1 MRKSYRKILVI
12 GSGPIKIGEAA
23 EFDYSGSQALK
34 ALREEGIKSVIM
46 NPNVATVQTTHTM
59 ADRVYLL
66 PLRREFAEKVILE
79 EKPDGVMFGFGGQSA
94 LNLGYDMYKSGF
106 LKKHGVDIL
115 GTHMEGINDA
125 LSRSAFHR
133 LMEKRGIPVP
143 PSGSAKNMKE
153 ALRKAKEIG
162 YPVMMRVS
170 FNLGGRGSFVAGSE
184 EKLAPELDRA
194 FAQSKVSEVLIE
206 KYLDGWKELEY
217 EIVRDAD
224 GNSAAV
230 ACLENL
236 DPMGV
241 HTGESTVV
249 APQQTLDN
257 QEYQEMRSVA
267 IRVAEAIGLVGECN
281 VQFALDMRSRQYY
294 VIETNPR
301 MSRSSALASKVT
313 GYPIAYVSAKI
324 ALGYRIYEI
333 RNSVSKATNA
343 FFEPSLDYITVKVP
357 RWDLGKFERVDQ
369 GLSSE
374 MKSIGEVMAIGRS
387 FIEALDKAV
396 GMLDIGEQGLCSGRM
411 WDSGIGRKE
420 ALKAMR
426 ERKPY
431 WFLYAAKAFKEGAS
445 VDDVWKASK
454 VDKFFLKQIFDRV
467 KLADQ
472 GWKKSGNFA
481 IKRID
486 TLAGEAPA
494 DANYL
499 YTTSEAIKSDIE
511 PSESKKLLI
520 LGAGCFRIG
529 VSVEFDYSAVNL
541 AAYAKKHFSE
551 VSMLNYNPET
561 VSTDWNVVDRLYF
574 DSIATQTV
582 SSILEKGRG
591 DAQVAVFAAGQ
602 IGNSI
607 SSGLAGAGVKLF
619 GHSYAAIDACEDR
632 NRFSAML
639 ERLGVSQPEW
649 ASATSRKEI
658 MRFAESV
665 GFPILVRPSY
675 VLSGSAMSIANN
687 LEELERCVRNAAR
700 LSAKHPV
707 ILSRYIGNSIE
718 AEMDCVTD
726 GKGVY
731 GITLQHVEEA
741 GVHSGDSTMFTPNGL
756 GKGAYS
762 KMKGTALAL
771 SNELGSKGP
780 FNIQFVVEKE
790 VPKVIELNMRCSRS
804 MPFSSKSVGKDI
816 MNVAVDAIASGLG
829 RNGFYEPHHASYAVK
844 SPQFSWTQLRGAYP
858 ALGPEMRSTGE
869 SAALGSS
876 FDDALLKSWIGVQP
890 NFIAPK
896 GSVAILYS
904 KNPGAEIILAAEKLS
919 KWFDVKTISDGDLQP
934 FEAISQDRAVELMR
948 LHKVGITVTEG
959 SHIGFDYKVRRGSVD
974 LNVPLVLNG
983 RLGLALAAAMERK
996 GFVTESLECLEMG
1009 RYWEGRQKAGS
1020 GNKRNI
1026 Q

>member
-1 MRKSYRKILVI
+1 MRRRYRKILVV

-34 ALREEGIKSVIM
+34 ALREEGIKSVVM
-46 NPNVATVQTTHTM
+46 NPNVATVQTTHMM

-66 PLRREFAEKVILE
+66 PLRKEFAERIILR
-79 EKPDGVMFGFGGQSA
+79 EKPDGIMFGFGGQSA

-106 LKKHGVDIL
+106 LEKHGVEIL

-125 LSRSAFHR
+125 LSRSAFHS
-133 LMEKRGIPVP
+133 LMNRYGIPVP
-143 PSGSAKNMKE
+143 PSGSAKNRAD
-153 ALRKAKEIG
+153 ALRKAREIG

-170 FNLGGRGSFVAGSE
+170 FNLGGRGSFVATSE
-184 EKLAPELDRA
+184 DKLAPELDRA

-206 KYLDGWKELEY
+206 KYLEGWKELEY

-224 GNSAAV
+224 GNSAAI

-267 IRVAEAIGLVGECN
+267 IRVAESIGLVGECN
-281 VQFALDMRSRQYY
+281 VQFALDPKSRQYY

-357 RWDLGKFERVDQ
+357 RWDLGKFKMVDS

-396 GMLDIGEQGLCSGRM
+396 GMLDIGEQGLCSGRT
-411 WDSGIGRKE
+411 WNSGIGKAE
-420 ALKAMR
+420 ALKTIR
-426 ERKPY
+426 ERKAY
-431 WFLYAAKAFKEGAS
+431 WFIYAAKAFKEGAS
-445 VDDVWKASK
+445 IEEVWKASK
-454 VDKFFLKQIFDRV
+454 VDRFFLKQILDKV
-467 KLADQ
+467 KSA
-472 GWKKSGNFA
+472 GSRSRRESFA
-481 IKRID
+481 VKRID

-494 DANYL
+494 EANYL
-499 YTTSEAIKSDIE
+499 YTTSEARKSDVA
-511 PSESKKLLI
+511 PSKGNKLLI

-561 VSTDWNVVDRLYF
+561 VSTDWNVVDKLYF
-574 DSIATQTV
+574 DSIEAHTIKN
-582 SSILEKGRG
+582 ILKKSGG
-591 DAQVAVFAAGQ
+591 NTKVAIFTAGQ
-602 IGNSI
+602 IGNNI
-607 SSGLAGAGVKLF
+607 SSGLADAGVKVF
-619 GHSYAAIDACEDR
+619 GHGYSAINACEDR

-639 ERLGVSQPEW
+639 ERLGISQPEW

-687 LEELERCVRNAAR
+687 VEELERCVRNAAEV
-700 LSAKHPV
+700 SEKYPI
-707 ILSRYIGNSIE
+707 ILSRYIGDSIE

-731 GITLQHVEEA
+731 GITLQHIEEA
-741 GVHSGDSTMFTPNGL
+741 GVHSGDSTIFTPNGL
-756 GKGAYS
+756 EKSAYAGIKS
-762 KMKGTALAL
+762 TALAL
-771 SNELGSKGP
+771 ANELGSKGP
-780 FNIQFVVEKE
+780 FNIQFVVEKGI
-790 VPKVIELNMRCSRS
+790 PKVIELNMRCSRS

-816 MNVAVDAIASGLG
+816 MKVAMEAIASGLG
-829 RNGFYEPHHASYAVK
+829 KNGFYEPGHSSYAIK

-858 ALGPEMRSTGE
+858 VLGPEMHSTGE
-869 SAALGSS
+869 SAALGRD
-876 FDDALLKSWIGVQP
+876 FDDALLKSWLGVQP
-890 NFIAPK
+890 NYIAPE
-896 GSVAILYS
+896 GSTAILYS
-904 KNPGAEIILAAEKLS
+904 KNPSAAMDSAAEKLS
-919 KWFDVKTISDGDLQP
+919 KWFEVKTVHGGALESFDS
-934 FEAISQDRAVELMR
+934 ISQAKAVELMR
-948 LHKVGITVTEG
+948 LQKAGLVVTEG
-959 SHIGFDYKVRRGSVD
+959 SDMGFDYIVRRGAAD

-983 RLGLALAAAMERK
+983 RLGLALAAAMERN
-996 GFVTESLECLEMG
+996 GFGTEKLECLEMSE
-1009 RYWEGRQKAGS
+1009 YW
-1020 GNKRNI
+1020 
-1026 Q
+1026 